1 MNDYLELANA
11 PVMMTAAIVVVA
23 FVALQSVLF
32 LAVAL
37 RRGARAGL
45 SRERMAKAF
54 RTGAT
59 TSVIPTLPIV
69 VALLAIAPVIGV
81 PVSWMR
87 LSVIGSAPYELMAAG
102 IGAKSMG
109 VDSLGGAGFT
119 PTVFA
124 NAVWIMCIGS
134 FWSIMLV
141 SIFYK
146 GIKRRY
152 SLKAKADTRWR
163 EVMTGACFMGVFALF
178 MADPITTG
186 GSALVAF
193 AAAAVAMLVCL
204 ALVVK
209 LGLEGLKEFA
219 LTISMLAGMAACVLW
234 TRLFGA

>member
-1 MNDYLELANA
+1 VGNYLEYANA
-11 PVMMTAAIVVVA
+11 PVLLTAAIVVVA
-23 FVALQSVLF
+23 FVALQSALF

-37 RRGARAGL
+37 KRGAAAGL
-45 SRERMAKAF
+45 DRARMLKAL
-54 RTGAT
+54 RTGVT
-59 TSVIPTLPIV
+59 TSIIPTLPIV
-69 VALLAIAPVIGV
+69 MALIAIAPVIGT

-102 IGAKSMG
+102 IGAKTMG

-124 NAVWIMCIGS
+124 NAAWIMCIGS
-134 FWSIMLV
+134 FWSIMIV

-146 GIKRRY
+146 GIKKRY
-152 SLKAKADTRWR
+152 SSKIQADTRWR

-186 GSALVAF
+186 GTALVTF
-193 AAAAVAMLVCL
+193 AAAAAAMTLCLV
-204 ALVVK
+204 LVVK
-209 LGLEGLKEFA
+209 LKLDGLKEFA

-234 TRLFGA
+234 TSLAG